1 MASNRQVVGQFAD
14 QVTGQATR
22 QAAGQVAS
30 HVFGALTAAA
40 LLCVPLAAARAQDN
54 PVLARVNG
62 VDIHQSD
69 LTFAEEEIGSNMPQ
83 MPPEQKRDY
92 LITYLTDVVVVSQA
106 AEKQKIDQRDDVKAR
121 LAFDRN
127 RVLMEAMLSDA
138 GKAALTDDAL
148 HKVYDEAVKQVPAEE
163 EVHARHILVASEDEA
178 KAIEDQLKNGA
189 DFAELAKQKSKDPGA
204 ADGGDLGYFTKD
216 QMVPEFADAAFK
228 LDKGQISDPIHTQ
241 FGWHVIKVED
251 KRTKPTPTFDQVKAQ
266 LVNYVE
272 HRAQAEMVDNL
283 RKNATIERLDKPA
296 APPLDPSALN
306 PAAPAKK

>member
-1 MASNRQVVGQFAD
+1 MASNRQVVGQI
-14 QVTGQATR
+14 TGQIT
-22 QAAGQVAS
+22 GKVAS
-30 HVFGALTAAA
+30 HMFGALAAAA
-40 LLCVPLAAARAQDN
+40 LLCTPLAVVHAQDN

-69 LTFAEEEIGSNMPQ
+69 LAFAEEEIGSNMPQ

-106 AEKQKIDQRDDVKAR
+106 AEKQKVDQRDDVKAR

-138 GKAALTDDAL
+138 GKAALTDDAM
-148 HKVYDEAVKQVPAEE
+148 HKVYDEAVKQVPAEQ
-163 EVHARHILVASEDEA
+163 EVHARHILVATEDEA
-178 KAIEDQLKNGA
+178 KAIEDELKKGA

-266 LVNYVE
+266 LTNYVE

-296 APPLDPSALN
+296 APALDPSALN

>member
-1 MASNRQVVGQFAD
+1 MASNRQVVGQITG
-14 QVTGQATR
+14 QVTGK
-22 QAAGQVAS
+22 VAS
-30 HVFGALTAAA
+30 HMFGALAAA
-40 LLCVPLAAARAQDN
+40 AFLCAPLAAVRAQDN

-69 LTFAEEEIGSNMPQ
+69 LAFAEEEIGSNMPQ

-106 AEKQKIDQRDDVKAR
+106 AEKQKVDQRDDVKAR

-127 RVLMEAMLSDA
+127 RVLMEAMLQDA
-138 GKAALTDDAL
+138 GKAADTDEAM

-178 KAIEDQLKNGA
+178 KAIEDQLKKGA

-241 FGWHVIKVED
+241 FGWHIIKVED

-266 LVNYVE
+266 LTNYVE

-296 APPLDPSALN
+296 APALDPSALN